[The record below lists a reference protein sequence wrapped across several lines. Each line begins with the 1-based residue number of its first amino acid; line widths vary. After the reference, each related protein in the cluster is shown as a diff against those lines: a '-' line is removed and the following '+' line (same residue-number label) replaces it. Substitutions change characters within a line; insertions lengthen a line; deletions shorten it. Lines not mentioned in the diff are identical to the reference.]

1 MSELAVEQ
9 QIKEKAFAL
18 GFAACGI
25 ASCKTFERDSQA
37 LESWIK
43 NSYHAD
49 MDFMTRYKDK
59 RKYPVLL
66 HEGAKSV
73 IVVLLNYYNPDY
85 LLQKKS
91 DYSFVNYALGK
102 DYHVVMKEKL
112 TNLSEFLTLLVP
124 NVKTQCF
131 VDSAPVFEKAFAVEA
146 GLGWIGKNTLLINP
160 KGSLFFIGELF
171 TDVELHAD
179 QIISTHDCGSCD
191 KCVKACPTNALKAP
205 YVLDANKCLSYQSIE
220 RKQLELGESV
230 QSYLSEYVYGC
241 DICQRV
247 CPYNMNAIPTNVAE
261 FKVKDEILNF
271 TNYQWEALS
280 EIEFNRIFADSAVKR
295 LGYKKFMENVKLAK
309 EKIEI

>member
-1 MSELAVEQ
+1 MSESAVEQ
-9 QIKEKAFAL
+9 QIKNKAFAL

-43 NSYHAD
+43 NNYHAD
-49 MDFMTRYKDK
+49 MDFMARHKDK
-59 RKYPVLL
+59 RKNPVLL

-91 DYSFVNYALGK
+91 DYSFVNYTLGK

-112 TNLSEFLTLLVP
+112 TNLSEFLTLLFP
-124 NVKTQCF
+124 NVKTRCF

-179 QIISTHDCGSCD
+179 QNISTHDCGSCNE
-191 KCVKACPTNALKAP
+191 CVKACPTNALKTP

-230 QSYLSEYVYGC
+230 QPYLSEYIYGC

-247 CPYNMNAIPTNVAE
+247 CPYNVHAEPTKIAE

-271 TNYQWEALS
+271 SNSEWESLS
-280 EIEFNRIFADSAVKR
+280 ETEFNRIFADSAVKR
-295 LGYKKFMENVKLAK
+295 LGYQKFMENIKLAK
-309 EKIEI
+309 EQIDT